1 MPEQIALAEETAG
14 PRVSAVLVSYNQAEA
29 LRRAIQAL
37 EQSRDREK
45 LEILVVDCGSQDDSS
60 RLDAE
65 FPAINMLRLPHHFGA
80 TKAMNIATRTAK
92 ADLIFFQSPSV
103 EVQPDTIPKLA
114 AALEEDAEAT
124 AACPLLL
131 DPGGQ
136 PVSKF
141 ARIPAPGIIDA
152 IAPSPDL
159 GPNLNG
165 DSVVVEYPGLQA
177 LLVRKQ
183 FIRGMNYFDERHF
196 GHYWADA
203 DLAMRS
209 RRAGKKI
216 RLYPSIHATLH
227 PEADP
232 LEGDPL
238 AEADRT
244 LGAAAFLGKYY
255 GFFTGLGFRLTSIL
269 KALGRFD
276 FRLMGYLVSGQK
288 LDGTQS
294 G

>member
-14 PRVSAVLVSYNQAEA
+14 PRVSAVLVSYDQAEA

-37 EQSRDREK
+37 ERSRDREK
-45 LEILVVDCGSQDDSS
+45 LEILVVDCGSRDDSS
-60 RLDAE
+60 RLDSE
-65 FPAINMLRLPHHFGA
+65 FPTINMLRLPHHFGA

-92 ADLIFFQSPSV
+92 AELIFFQSPSV

-114 AALEEDAEAT
+114 AALEEDSEAT

-136 PVSKF
+136 PMSKF
-141 ARIPAPGIIDA
+141 ARLPAPGMIDA
-152 IAPSPDL
+152 VAPSPDL
-159 GPNLNG
+159 SQ
-165 DSVVVEYPGLQA
+165 DSAVVEYPGLQA

-183 FIRGMNYFDERHF
+183 FIRGMNYFDERHL

-203 DLAMRS
+203 DLAMQS

-244 LGAAAFLGKYY
+244 LGAAALLGKYY
-255 GFFTGLGFRLTSIL
+255 GFFTGFNFRLTSIF
-269 KALGRFD
+269 KTLGRFD
-276 FRLMGYLVSGQK
+276 FRLLGYLVRGQK

>member
-14 PRVSAVLVSYNQAEA
+14 PRVSAVLVSYNQAEG

-37 EQSRDREK
+37 ERSRDREK

-60 RLDAE
+60 RLDSE

-92 ADLIFFQSPSV
+92 ADLIFFQFPSV

-114 AALEEDAEAT
+114 AALEEDTEAT

-152 IAPSPDL
+152 VAPSPDL
-159 GPNLNG
+159 TQ

-196 GHYWADA
+196 GHYRADA
-203 DLAMRS
+203 DLAMQS

-255 GFFTGLGFRLTSIL
+255 GFFTGLNFRLTSIF

-276 FRLMGYLVSGQK
+276 FRLVGYLVRGQK
-288 LDGTQS
+288 LDGSQS

>member
-14 PRVSAVLVSYNQAEA
+14 PRVSAVLVSYNQAEG

-65 FPAINMLRLPHHFGA
+65 FPALNMLRLPHHFGA

-103 EVQPDTIPKLA
+103 EVQPDTISKLA
-114 AALEEDAEAT
+114 AALEEDSEAI

-131 DPGGQ
+131 DPDGQ

-152 IAPSPDL
+152 VAPSPDL
-159 GPNLNG
+159 TQGA
-165 DSVVVEYPGLQA
+165 VVVEYPGLQA

-183 FIRGMNYFDERHF
+183 FIRGMNYFDERHL

-203 DLAMRS
+203 DLAMQS

-255 GFFTGLGFRLTSIL
+255 GFFTGLNFRLTSIF
-269 KALGRFD
+269 KTLGRFD
-276 FRLMGYLVSGQK
+276 FRLLGYLVRGQK

>member
-14 PRVSAVLVSYNQAEA
+14 PRVSAVLVSYDQAEA

-37 EQSRDREK
+37 ERSRDREK
-45 LEILVVDCGSQDDSS
+45 LEILVVDCGSRDDSS
-60 RLDAE
+60 RLDSE

-114 AALEEDAEAT
+114 AALEEDSEAT
-124 AACPLLL
+124 AAGPLLL

-152 IAPSPDL
+152 VAPSPDL
-159 GPNLNG
+159 TQ

-183 FIRGMNYFDERHF
+183 FIRGMNYFDERHL

-203 DLAMRS
+203 DLAMQS

-255 GFFTGLGFRLTSIL
+255 GFFTGLNFRLTSIF
-269 KALGRFD
+269 KTLGRFD
-276 FRLMGYLVSGQK
+276 FRLLGYLVRGQK
-288 LDGTQS
+288 LDGSQS

>member
-14 PRVSAVLVSYNQAEA
+14 PRVSAVLVSYNQAEG

-65 FPAINMLRLPHHFGA
+65 FPALNMLRLPHHFGA

-92 ADLIFFQSPSV
+92 ADLIFFQSPTV
-103 EVQPDTIPKLA
+103 EVQPDTISKLA
-114 AALEEDAEAT
+114 AALEEDSEAI

-131 DPGGQ
+131 DPDGQ

-152 IAPSPDL
+152 VAPSPDL
-159 GPNLNG
+159 TQ
-165 DSVVVEYPGLQA
+165 DSVVVEHPGLQA

-183 FIRGMNYFDERHF
+183 FIRGMNYFDERHL

-203 DLAMRS
+203 DLAMQS

-238 AEADRT
+238 AEADRA
-244 LGAAAFLGKYY
+244 LGAAAFLAKYY
-255 GFFTGLGFRLTSIL
+255 GFFTGFNFRLTSIF
-269 KALGRFD
+269 KTLGRFD
-276 FRLMGYLVSGQK
+276 FRLLGYLVRGQK

-294 G
+294 GS